1 MNRPIPHVL
10 TEYVSGL
17 VSHDI
22 GKIAT
27 TVSEDLLFISATRIL
42 RKAQFLDMLNAL
54 YSGFPD
60 WLYEYDAVED
70 RGQGNYA
77 IQWRQSGTHTG
88 TWSMPGMDP
97 IATTGKQV
105 TIPPQYFFYRVA
117 NEQVV
122 LIFPEPVIGGAP
134 RGIIEQICEDVPPL

>member
-88 TWSMPGMDP
+88 TAAALVFQGNVSNNLYQ
-97 IATTGKQV
+97 ATQTMESGS
-105 TIPPQYFFYRVA
+105 FYT
-117 NEQVV
+117 
-122 LIFPEPVIGGAP
+122 
-134 RGIIEQICEDVPPL
+134 